1 MPIRAKRT
9 SRSLTSAARRPKAA
23 RRLTKSELTRVI
35 THIVATTPPS
45 RLFELY
51 YWAHEPNLLKLMRCL
66 AALTPTNRSA
76 LESFFQFAADRAV
89 VTARLSPRG
98 QLILEARH
106 TGETVCMFEVA
117 PDNPIATPKPH

>member
-1 MPIRAKRT
+1 MSPTAKRT
-9 SRSLTSAARRPKAA
+9 SRSLTSATRRKAA

-35 THIVATTPPS
+35 AHIVATTPAA

-51 YWAHEPNLLKLMRCL
+51 YWAHEPNLLKLMRSL
-66 AALTPTNRSA
+66 AALTPADRGA

-89 VTARLSPRG
+89 VTAKLNPKG

-106 TGETVCMFEVA
+106 TGEAVRMFEVM
-117 PDNPIATPKPH
+117 PDDSVATPKPH